1 MVQLASH
8 IEQKRLADIAYETR
22 RFVRIGES
30 EETIN
35 QRIQDKSQPLISIYH
50 YHCNHLGTPQELS
63 DDKGDIVWLSYDR
76 AWGGSFD
83 TIYKPQFI
91 DNWAIS
97 ESELQPIKFQGQSLD
112 TETGLHYNRFRYY
125 DSDVGMF
132 ISRDPIGLLGGSNVF
147 QYAPNPVGWIDPY
160 GLSKFKPVTFP
171 PEQVIEQ
178 VTIAMQGSRKRD
190 FKEANRVAGLNG
202 VRGKPTQNAHR
213 DTHGEVTWHH
223 VDYDPVTNT
232 ATMQLVTEADH
243 EAKIPH
249 SGSVSEFETT
259 HGVTYGTPEAKKY
272 AKDLN
277 TKLGNN
283 CV

>member
-1 MVQLASH
+1 
-8 IEQKRLADIAYETR
+8 
-22 RFVRIGES
+22 
-30 EETIN
+30 
-35 QRIQDKSQPLISIYH
+35 
-50 YHCNHLGTPQELS
+50 
-63 DDKGDIVWLSYDR
+63 
-76 AWGGSFD
+76 
-83 TIYKPQFI
+83 
-91 DNWAIS
+91 
-97 ESELQPIKFQGQSLD
+97 
-112 TETGLHYNRFRYY
+112 
-125 DSDVGMF
+125 MF
-132 ISRDPIGLLGGSNVF
+132 ISRDPIELLGGLNVF
-147 QYAPNPVGWIDPY
+147 AYAPNPVGWIDPY